1 MAVKRI
7 EPTNDG
13 KDMTGQYS
21 QGAAN
26 AQIGVATAC
35 RRGGKPGV
43 PALGVDSRQRLT
55 AILVRVHFEKRQ
67 RAFVHAAA
75 AIAVECLPECIFALK
90 RCKRKQR
97 HGGTELDVVGR
108 AEDRIE

>member
-35 RRGGKPGV
+35 RRGGKARGPTGSASI
-43 PALGVDSRQRLT
+43 PAKD
-55 AILVRVHFEKRQ
+55 
-67 RAFVHAAA
+67 
-75 AIAVECLPECIFALK
+75 
-90 RCKRKQR
+90 
-97 HGGTELDVVGR
+97 
-108 AEDRIE
+108 